1 MNLRILSIIT
11 SGLSVFFLVL
21 LLTRGCDKP
30 TSKPDDNEL
39 WRERV
44 RQRDEVIRVK
54 DSIIAAITQKRTV
67 DEAKFAKTE
76 TALQGQIKAKDKSL
90 AQARQDIAK
99 FRTQIPQVETF
110 VVKADSAIAVRDSLI
125 NAMGMRMRAAE
136 WSYKEELR
144 VMGERNVVQRQVSE
158 LQATKII
165 DLESRND
172 KLTRK
177 LERKKKFNRVLLGVA
192 GGLGAAIAVMTL
204 TN

>member
-1 MNLRILSIIT
+1 MKTWFPILST
-11 SGLSVFFLVL
+11 GLAVFFMVMWLSK
-21 LLTRGCDKP
+21 CDSPKTP
-30 TSKPDDNEL
+30 PSDNEL

-54 DSIIAAITQKRTV
+54 DSIIASITQKRTV

-90 AQARQDIAK
+90 AQARKDIAE
-99 FRTQIPQVETF
+99 FRTQIPQVDSF
-110 VVKADSAIAVRDSLI
+110 VLKADSAIAVRDSLI
-125 NAMGMRMRAAE
+125 NAIGMRMRAAE

-144 VMGERNVVQRQVSE
+144 VMGERNVVQVQISNE
-158 LQATKII
+158 LTTKVT
-165 DLESRND
+165 DLED
-172 KLTRK
+172 KNYKLARR
-177 LERKKKFNRVLLGVA
+177 LERKKTGNRILLGIA

>member
-30 TSKPDDNEL
+30 TTKPDDNEL

-90 AQARQDIAK
+90 AQARQDIAE
-99 FRTQIPQVETF
+99 FRTQLPQVETF

-172 KLTRK
+172 KLSKR
-177 LERKKKFNRVLLGVA
+177 LERKKKFNRVLGGVA
-192 GGLGAAIAVMTL
+192 LGLGAALGLIIATQ
-204 TN
+204 

>member
-1 MNLRILSIIT
+1 MNLRILSIVT

-30 TSKPDDNEL
+30 TTRPDDNEL

-90 AQARQDIAK
+90 AQARQDIAE
-99 FRTQIPQVETF
+99 FRTQLPQVETF

-125 NAMGMRMRAAE
+125 NAIGMRMRAAE

-144 VMGERNVVQRQVSE
+144 VMGERNVVQVQISNE
-158 LQATKII
+158 LTTKVT
-165 DLESRND
+165 DLTD
-172 KLTRK
+172 KNYKLARR
-177 LERKKKFNRVLLGVA
+177 LERKKTGNRILLGIA